1 MILAGGGWAGVSLK
15 AATSLRIP
23 IAFALV
29 VALFVFVQ
37 ALVDRR
43 DPKVFRA
50 PVRGDDDSVRF
61 R

>member
-15 AATSLRIP
+15 AATRLKIP

-29 VALFVFVQ
+29 VGVFLLIQ

-43 DPKVFRA
+43 DPKLSQA
-50 PVRGDDDSVRF
+50 PERGDDDSTEF
-61 R
+61 T